1 MKFRVCRASW
11 GAVSKQPPCK
21 GATRGPEAR
30 AWPGEYEWFI
40 ELNSLEDLL
49 KFLGANG
56 GALGLYTPEEGEDQP
71 EIEIFDEDE
80 SDDEYANDE

>member
-1 MKFRVCRASW
+1 MKFRVCRATW

-71 EIEIFDEDE
+71 DIEIFDEADDDYE
-80 SDDEYANDE
+80 DDE

>member
-21 GATRGPEAR
+21 GAIRGPEAR

-40 ELNSLEDLL
+40 ELNGLEDLM
-49 KFLGANG
+49 KFLDANG
-56 GALGLYTPEEGEDQP
+56 GALGLYTPAEGEDHR

-80 SDDEYANDE
+80 ADDEDNE

>member
-40 ELNSLEDLL
+40 DLSSLEDLL

-56 GALGLYTPEEGEDQP
+56 GALGLYTPEEGEDLP

-80 SDDEYANDE
+80 SGEEDDE